1 MEQLFDNFYLNI
13 IKKTKLFSNGNSFEE
28 GVIMDFFTAKEI
40 AEKWNISKRLVLKY
54 CADGRIEGAQKF
66 GNLWKIPADAT
77 KPDDPRKAKSAP
89 NSSKIKQKP
98 NPHTYLMPLMNT
110 VFEVGQCMKMIEN
123 TENAD
128 RKGIMLA

>member
-1 MEQLFDNFYLNI
+1 MITSHSSFNYKE
-13 IKKTKLFSNGNSFEE
+13 KLFSNGNSFEE

-128 RKGIMLA
+128 KKGIMLA